1 MRQRTYE
8 RVSGVMTLV
17 VGVAV
22 IGIMVAMLRLAL
34 GL

>member
-8 RVSGVMTLV
+8 RVSGAMNLV

-22 IGIMVAMLRLAL
+22 IGIVVAMLRLAL